1 MSALDIFAKLCA
13 IPHRSYHTQEM
24 FDFLCKYAA
33 NLGYEVQTDKAKNIY
48 ITPALESSNLDSNT
62 SPALEPS
69 QSRAD
74 FKNLDSGVLDSSNLD
89 SNVAQKSLK
98 KLERRPKICLQAHY
112 DMVGVGAA
120 ERAEALSLYMEGQ
133 FLRARESS
141 LGADN
146 GAAILWLLALEEY
159 RGAIEVL
166 FTNDEEVGLCGANEL
181 EIPIRAPFLLN
192 LDSEFFGEIIVGCAG
207 GFDVEFDVGAES
219 LVDSGTDFLAESS
232 ADFVADSSGR
242 VDSSAD
248 SDAEFGGRAD
258 SSVDSE
264 AGTFGAVWAFEIE
277 AFGFVGGH
285 SGVDIHKN
293 IPSSIVEF
301 ARLLEILGGYGRFG
315 IARLNAGEKANSIPV
330 GLSARVV
337 VKSKKNPRK
346 KAESSDLDSMDFG
359 VDLCDLARY
368 LQSQASAQNL
378 KISLESSDNQN
389 APKNIKISKNDIKQN
404 KKSDSA
410 KNALV
415 DSSDAESKE
424 VESSAQ
430 KSQKCAVSA
439 GQAKQA
445 QHKNE
450 TKNRAGQIERL
461 KVFMGQDF
469 GFIITALDF
478 GNLADFADLAGL
490 VDSVDSAVLAGMAD
504 SAEFKDLDNL
514 AESKAE
520 STPSQRAQ
528 KMQKKSNSNQNAQNA
543 QESALSQSAPSARD
557 IVESIPS
564 QSAHKI
570 QNKAESAPKQ
580 NKNQND
586 ISQKSQANTPRQK
599 YQNYQ
604 ISAQEKEIHTCQ
616 KRQNAPCQSEP
627 RDTLNAPHTSQNQNI
642 PRLYDT
648 QKLAKIITSLKH
660 GVSCVDSTHANIV
673 LSSLNIAMIATQKHA
688 LTFTLK
694 ARANTQELL
703 ESMRAHIIS
712 TLERRAIKNAKI
724 SNHYAPW
731 QRQLDEKSF
740 FMQVINDA
748 FKWRYAEIG
757 EVHAGLECGI
767 LQGRFAKMG
776 LEPVLMASIGP
787 TILYPHST
795 KERMDVGSFEEF
807 LKVLEDII
815 KRLKYAKI

>member
-48 ITPALESSNLDSNT
+48 ITPALDT
-62 SPALEPS
+62 SE
-69 QSRAD
+69 SRAD
-74 FKNLDSGVLDSSNLD
+74 FKNLDSSVLDSSNLD
-89 SNVAQKSLK
+89 SNTTPT
-98 KLERRPKICLQAHY
+98 RPKICLQAHY

-146 GAAILWLLALEEY
+146 GAAIAAILWLLAQDTY

-166 FTNDEEVGLCGANEL
+166 FTNNEEVGLCGTNEL

-219 LVDSGTDFLAESS
+219 GADSGE
-232 ADFVADSSGR
+232 R
-242 VDSSAD
+242 VDS
-248 SDAEFGGRAD
+248 RA
-258 SSVDSE
+258 DSE
-264 AGTFGAVWAFEIE
+264 AGTFGAVRAFEIE

-301 ARLLEILGGYGRFG
+301 ARLLEILGGYGRLG

-337 VKSKKNPRK
+337 AKASKNPRE
-346 KAESSDLDSMDFG
+346 KAESSDLDSMNFDADFVDSG
-359 VDLCDLARY
+359 ADLCDLARY
-368 LQSQASAQNL
+368 LQSQESAQNL
-378 KISLESSDNQN
+378 KISLESSNNQN
-389 APKNIKISKNDIKQN
+389 APKNIKISRNDIKEN

-410 KNALV
+410 KNVLV
-415 DSSDAESKE
+415 DSSDTESKE
-424 VESSAQ
+424 AESSAQ
-430 KSQKCAVSA
+430 KSQKCAVGE

-450 TKNRAGQIERL
+450 TKNEAGQIARL

-469 GFIITALDF
+469 GFVITALDF
-478 GNLADFADLAGL
+478 GNLADLARL
-490 VDSVDSAVLAGMAD
+490 VDSAVLAEIVDSVDLAGLAD
-504 SAEFKDLDNL
+504 SVDLVEFSDFADFKDFDNL

-520 STPSQRAQ
+520 STP
-528 KMQKKSNSNQNAQNA
+528 NQH
-543 QESALSQSAPSARD
+543 AR
-557 IVESIPS
+557 
-564 QSAHKI
+564 KI
-570 QNKAESAPKQ
+570 QNKAEYAL
-580 NKNQND
+580 NKNKTNT
-586 ISQKSQANTPRQK
+586 SQKSQANTSHQK
-599 YQNYQ
+599 YQNQ
-604 ISAQEKEIHTCQ
+604 
-616 KRQNAPCQSEP
+616 PD
-627 RDTLNAPHTSQNQNI
+627 DTLSAPHTNKNRQNI
-642 PRLYDT
+642 PRLYDA

-660 GVSCVDSTHANIV
+660 GISCVDSTHANIV
-673 LSSLNIAMIATQKHA
+673 LSSLNIAMIATQKRA

-712 TLERRAIKNAKI
+712 TLERHAIKNAKI

-787 TILYPHST
+787 TILYPHSI